1 MILLVKEDLLLDTHL
16 WLGDYRMKVADR
28 LSNVID
34 SIVFAMLCIFVIV
47 CECVIV
53 PLFVLVKNVDCLA
66 TSRREGPGSEYR
78 CV

>member
-1 MILLVKEDLLLDTHL
+1 ME
-16 WLGDYRMKVADR
+16 VADW

-34 SIVFAMLCIFVIV
+34 SIVFTMLCICVIV

-53 PLFVLVKNVDCLA
+53 PLFVLVKNVDCHKG
-66 TSRREGPGSEYR
+66 REGPGSEYR